1 MNGAGG
7 PQNTAQMDS
16 AITQMILAQSL
27 DMLQATGPSFTPA
40 FSATVPVQMV
50 TQLRPVGLI
59 KRLYVEC
66 AGTITAGDHGSVLTT
81 LGLANILSNVT
92 LYDLANNVRIN
103 TTGWH
108 LHYIASCRRQYPF
121 ASAIATNDVCGLGNN
136 FRVNGVYN
144 ATAGLSSATQVAAKG
159 TLSASTA
166 YQFKFIYEI
175 PLAYSDKDMHGS
187 IYANTTSANIQ
198 LSMTLNPN
206 FVIGAAA
213 TDATLG
219 VVKDA
224 SGTVVGTTLS
234 NLTFTVYQN
243 YLDQL
248 PADNK
253 GNVILPPL
261 SMATAYMLNNTF
273 YTGLSQGQGQPI
285 SYANQRNF
293 LSTIIIYDN
302 GGTLNVNDSAFDV
315 QMFQL
320 ETANLTNIF
329 QIDEQLA
336 AVLTRNKLWVDVAP
350 GMYYFDHRL
359 KPISTIQYGNQQL
372 VVTPQTTPNTGAQL
386 LVGFEALAPIGSA
399 LTGGSL
405 RAA

>member
-1 MNGAGG
+1 MPSA
-7 PQNTAQMDS
+7 NTPQMDQS
-16 AITQMILAQSL
+16 ITQMILAQSL
-27 DMLQATGPSFTPA
+27 DMIQATGPSFTPT
-40 FSATVPVQMV
+40 FSSTTPVQLV

-59 KRLYVEC
+59 KRLYVEVS
-66 AGTITAGDHGSVLTT
+66 GTITVGSSGARLTP
-81 LGLANILSNVT
+81 LSLSNILSNIT

-108 LHYIASCRRQYPF
+108 LHYLASVRRQYPF
-121 ASAIATNDVCGLGNN
+121 ASVMQTNDICGMGDN
-136 FRVNGVYN
+136 FRVNGVYGN
-144 ATAGLSSATQVAAKG
+144 TTGTSALTRLAPQAELVEAGV
-159 TLSASTA
+159 

-175 PLAYSDKDMHGS
+175 PLSYSDKDLHGA
-187 IYANTTSANIQ
+187 IYANTTSANVQ

-206 FVIGAAA
+206 FILPASAVDTTLAVLQDGASPA
-213 TDATLG
+213 T
-219 VVKDA
+219 
-224 SGTVVGTTLS
+224 TTLS
-234 NLTFTVYQN
+234 NLVFTVYQN

-248 PADNK
+248 PADKN

-293 LSTIIIYDN
+293 LSTIVIYDN
-302 GGTLNVNDSAFDV
+302 GGTLNINDANYDV

-320 ETANLTNIF
+320 QTANLTNIF
-329 QIDEQLA
+329 QYDEQLSG
-336 AVLTRNKLWVDVAP
+336 LMTRNKLWVDVAP

-372 VVTPQTTPNTGAQL
+372 VITPQTAPNSGAQL
-386 LVGFEALAPIGSA
+386 LVAFEALAPIGSA
-399 LTGGSL
+399 LTGGAL
-405 RAA
+405 KAA